1 MLCFRHRYSRLPLH
15 LPDCAL
21 PALPA
26 SSENAPRINH
36 QPAGRVKD
44 QTHMEGKNNE
54 KMVIVDDAWPVEH
67 PAVGLWL

>member
-1 MLCFRHRYSRLPLH
+1 MLCFRHRCSRLSLH

-26 SSENAPRINH
+26 SSGNAPRINH

-44 QTHMEGKNNE
+44 QTHMEGKDNE
-54 KMVIVDDAWPVEH
+54 KMVIVDNARPAE
-67 PAVGLWL
+67 PAAVGLRL